1 MALILCVDDNAD
13 GLAVRKMLLE
23 AFGYEALIATDGLMG
38 IRLAEQHAFDVVLLD
53 YEMPGMDGEEVAVIL
68 KNRWPTLPIIV
79 LTGSCEHIPERLI
92 KLATKCI
99 DKTESPRILLTELQQ
114 FNGAKAHRRHI

>member
-13 GLAVRKMLLE
+13 GLAVRKVFLE
-23 AFGYEALIATDGLMG
+23 AFGYQTLIATSGLTA
-38 IRLAEQHAFDVVLLD
+38 IKLAEQHAIDVVLLE

-79 LTGSCEHIPERLI
+79 LTGSCKRIPGCLV
-92 KLATKCI
+92 KLANKCI
-99 DKTESPRILLTELQQ
+99 DKSESPRVLLSELQQ
-114 FNGAKAHRRHI
+114 FSKPKAQPRT